1 MNSNSIMTVALWRV
15 DRHEM
20 EVFKVI
26 AWCIKELE
34 WKIASNTVLEEIQLE
49 FAKTVAKVSWDIE
62 STREQLWESMKIWI
76 EDMEKNI
83 KVYVDER
90 FTEVIDELTSIRKEQ
105 QLLEK
110 KIPKEK
116 DESKD
121 IESVKAS
128 IRKIN
133 WRLLSVSKFMKK
145 HGS

>member
-26 AWCIKELE
+26 TWCIKELE
-34 WKIASNTVLEEIQLE
+34 WKIESNTVLEEIQLE

-62 STREQLWESMKIWI
+62 LTREQLWESMKIWI
-76 EDMEKNI
+76 EDIEKNI
-83 KVYVDER
+83 KSYVDER